1 MLRNP
6 GMKNIVLLLLVIP
19 GFLFLSCSKSK
30 DNNPVQDNTQSI
42 DQKVDA
48 LLSQMTLEEKVG
60 QMTQVDR
67 SALQN
72 IDDIGKYY
80 LGSLLSGGGSAP
92 VDNSPA
98 GWADMYDGFQNTAIK
113 TRLKIPLI
121 YGIDAVHGHNNV
133 KGAVI
138 FPHNIGMG
146 CTWDPALVQKA
157 AGMTAEEVAGT
168 GINWTFSPCIAVAR
182 DIRWGRTYESFG
194 ETPEIQQL
202 MSQAAVSGYQGNDL
216 SKGGSI
222 LACAKHYIG
231 DGGTS
236 GGRDQGNTICD
247 EATLRAIHLPGYI
260 SAIKAG
266 VGSIM
271 VSFSS
276 WNGVKL
282 SSIKYLL
289 TDVLKTELGFK
300 GFLVSDW
307 GALYQLPGDFKTEIA
322 IAVNAG
328 IDMVMVPTDYK
339 TFISSLLAD
348 VQTGTVSI
356 DRINDAVKRILKIK
370 MELGLF
376 DHPLTNRAYTAKI
389 GSSAHRETA
398 RECVRESMVFLK
410 NNGILPLSKNISKIF
425 VTGSNADDI
434 GNQCGGWTISWQGSS
449 GNITTGT
456 TILQA
461 IKNSVNSSTTVT
473 FSKDGTGAAGYD
485 AAIVVIGETPYA
497 EGFGDRSDL
506 SVSSLDYQTLV
517 NVKNAN
523 IPTVVILVSGR
534 PMILSNILNLSDVL
548 MAAWL
553 PGTEGEGITDVLFG
567 DYKPVGKL
575 THSWPKN
582 MGQIPLNYGD
592 QNYDPLFPYKFGLT
606 Y

>member
-1 MLRNP
+1 
-6 GMKNIVLLLLVIP
+6 MKNIVLSLLVII
-19 GFLFLSCSKSK
+19 GFLVISCSKSK
-30 DNNPVQDNTQSI
+30 NSNPVQNNSQTI

-48 LLSQMTLEEKVG
+48 LLSQMTIEEKVG

-92 VDNSPA
+92 ADNSPA
-98 GWADMYDGFQNTAIK
+98 GWADMYDSYQITALK

-146 CTWDPALVQKA
+146 CTWDPVLVQKA
-157 AGMTAEEVAGT
+157 AETTAEEVAGT

-194 ETPEIQQL
+194 ETSEIQQL
-202 MSQAAVSGYQGNDL
+202 MAQAEVTGYQGSDL
-216 SKGGSI
+216 SKSGSI
-222 LACAKHYIG
+222 LACAKHYVG

-282 SSIKYLL
+282 SSVKYLL

-322 IAVNAG
+322 TAVNAG
-328 IDMVMVPTDYK
+328 IDMIMVPTDYK

-348 VQTGTVSI
+348 VQIGTVTV
-356 DRINDAVKRILKIK
+356 DRINDAVRRILKIK

-376 DHPLTNRAYTAKI
+376 DQPLTNRTYTSKI
-389 GSSAHRETA
+389 GSLDHREIA
-398 RECVRESMVFLK
+398 RECVRESLVLLK
-410 NNGILPLSKNISKIF
+410 NSNVLPLSKSLSKIF
-425 VTGSNADDI
+425 VTGNNADDI

-449 GNITTGT
+449 GSITTGT

-461 IKNSVNSSTTVT
+461 IKKAVSTSTTVT
-473 FSKDGTGAAGYD
+473 YSHDGNGAAGYD

-497 EGFGDRSDL
+497 EGNGDRSDL
-506 SVSSLDYQTLV
+506 SISAADYQTLV

-523 IPTVVILVSGR
+523 IPTAVILVSGR
-534 PMILSNILNLSDVL
+534 PMILSNILNLSDAIVS
-548 MAAWL
+548 AWL
-553 PGTEGEGITDVLFG
+553 PGTEGEGVTDVVFG

-582 MGQIPLNYGD
+582 MSQIPLNYGD